1 MVKEL
6 EAHVSSKC
14 QQGAFQNSIVAAH
27 SGTGCFYVHV
37 VSWEKIRMNSFY
49 WFSTGEQQFF
59 STQLRQ
65 VSKSEF
71 AKFVQQ
77 LNMQQSGQTDSTY
90 NIQQYWSSLWPTML
104 RQFARGFRGYEEDVT
119 DSETNFISQHLN
131 DDKIVRWFLQA
142 RIALRLEKVD
152 PNVEVSI
159 HAHPCHPLQHRDE
172 FQCLLTQS

>member
-1 MVKEL
+1 MFLCTCSILRKDTDEL
-6 EAHVSSKC
+6 FLLVQYRRTAILQYST
-14 QQGAFQNSIVAAH
+14 AA
-27 SGTGCFYVHV
+27 
-37 VSWEKIRMNSFY
+37 
-49 WFSTGEQQFF
+49 
-59 STQLRQ
+59 
-65 VSKSEF
+65 SKSEF

-77 LNMQQSGQTDSTY
+77 LNMQQSGQTDATY

-104 RQFARGFRGYEEDVT
+104 RQFARGFRGYEEDIT

-131 DDKIVRWFLQA
+131 DDKIVQWFLQA